1 MDVSV
6 MRCFYREYEKMHF
19 QLYKED
25 IFQFLK
31 DLAANNNR
39 EWFQGHK
46 DEYLKAQKEFE
57 ELLTAI
63 IARISLFDESIVGI
77 QAKDCTYR
85 IYRDTRFSSDKT
97 PYKIHLG
104 GYINARGKKSEHCGY
119 YVHIEPDNCML
130 AGGSWCLEP
139 KVLKA
144 VRQSVYDNIDEY
156 REIVEDPAF
165 KQYFP
170 VIGENHLKTA
180 PKGFPKDLEYIDY
193 LKCKDYTCAYMVP
206 DAFFLAPDL
215 LDKVEDVFKQL
226 KRFADFTN
234 FTIDDFE

>member
-1 MDVSV
+1 MMKGALPFSG
-6 MRCFYREYEKMHF
+6 FTP
-19 QLYKED
+19 QT
-25 IFQFLK
+25 IQFLN
-31 DLAANNNR
+31 DLKENNFRQWFEDHR
-39 EWFQGHK
+39 ELY
-46 DEYLKAQKEFE
+46 EI
-57 ELLTAI
+57 ELLQPFRALANTLTPPMHAI
-63 IARISLFDESIVGI
+63 DSLFEFRPHKMIS
-77 QAKDCTYR
+77 R

-180 PKGFPKDLEYIDY
+180 PKGFPKDFEYIDY